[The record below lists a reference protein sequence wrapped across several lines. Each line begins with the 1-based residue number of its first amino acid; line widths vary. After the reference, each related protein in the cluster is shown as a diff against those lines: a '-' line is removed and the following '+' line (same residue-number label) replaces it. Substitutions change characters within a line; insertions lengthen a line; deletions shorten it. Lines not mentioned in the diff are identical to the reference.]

1 MGEYITRTF
10 YPEGENSYDK
20 GEEKRRAATKAN
32 EQAATLKQGGEMGV
46 ASALATGAVRPPAT
60 AEEQNAGIV
69 GKLQSIFTSPSG
81 VLGKAKTARKKLLG
95 N

>member
-1 MGEYITRTF
+1 MGEYMTRTF

-20 GEEKRRAATKAN
+20 GEEKRRAATKRN
-32 EQAATLKQGGEMGV
+32 EEAAARAKGV
-46 ASALATGAVRPPAT
+46 EEALATGEVRPLPT
-60 AEEQNAGIV
+60 EEEQNAGVI

-81 VLGKAKTARKKLLG
+81 VLGKPKTAKKKLLG